1 MEEYQ
6 LLQQL
11 LVAPP
16 PTLVTQVTLLWG
28 PPHAAV
34 NHREVHGAETHLL
47 VKVRITCCVFGSAL
61 VSFDIPYS
69 IAAVRECPS
78 LTIPSNGRV
87 LVSSRSSGGT
97 ATYTCSTGYT
107 LSGSSRRTC
116 QTNGAWSGTAPSC
129 GKSI

>member
-16 PTLVTQVTLLWG
+16 PTLVTKVTLLWG

-47 VKVRITCCVFGSAL
+47 VKVRITCCVTCCVFGSAL
-61 VSFDIPYS
+61 VLFDMPYS
-69 IAAVRECPS
+69 I
-78 LTIPSNGRV
+78 L
-87 LVSSRSSGGT
+87 LQ
-97 ATYTCSTGYT
+97 Y
-107 LSGSSRRTC
+107 GSV
-116 QTNGAWSGTAPSC
+116 P
-129 GKSI
+129 I